1 MVLEERGGW
10 GLSPRGQSRCGST
23 PTPALP
29 RIRLRPKAGFGG
41 QARERGRSADVAAAF
56 LSPLALLL
64 AAPAARAQSWPA
76 RQITLIIPF
85 APGGSNDLVGRAIG
99 KKLSEVWGQPV
110 VVENRGG
117 GGTLIGAG
125 AVAKAAPDGYTLLL
139 VSPTFTINPAVRKTM
154 PFDTARDFTPVAFI
168 ARAPL
173 LVTTSNKL
181 PVASAGELFAL
192 AKSKPGQITYASAG
206 LGSINQI
213 STELIALAAGVKL
226 SHVPYKGGAPALN
239 DLVGGHVDMFV
250 SSIPQALQLVRSGQ
264 IRTLAVTSSRRTALL
279 PDVPT
284 LAEAGTPGADAETWW
299 GIAGPAGL
307 PADIVTALN
316 AEINK
321 MLGSPELATFL
332 SNEGAEAE
340 AMTPQAFGEMM
351 RRETARWTKVA
362 READVSID

>member
-1 MVLEERGGW
+1 MIRA
-10 GLSPRGQSRCGST
+10 R
-23 PTPALP
+23 AL
-29 RIRLRPKAGFGG
+29 LAAF
-41 QARERGRSADVAAAF
+41 VAAA
-56 LSPLALLL
+56 LVLAN
-64 AAPAARAQSWPA
+64 PAACAEGYPS

-99 KKLSEVWGQPV
+99 KKLSEVWGQQV

-125 AVAKAAPDGYTLLL
+125 AVAKAPPDGYTLLL

-154 PFDTARDFTPVAFI
+154 PFDPAKDFTPVAFLG
-168 ARAPL
+168 RAPL
-173 LVTTSNKL
+173 LVTTANKL

-192 AKSKPGQITYASAG
+192 AKARPGQITYASAG

-264 IRTLAVTSSRRTALL
+264 IRTLAVTSSKRSAIL

-284 LAEAGTPGADAETWW
+284 LAESGTPGADAETWW
-299 GIAGPAGL
+299 GIAGPAGM
-307 PADIVTALN
+307 PAEIVNALN
-316 AEINK
+316 TEINK
-321 MLGSPELATFL
+321 ALASPEVGMFL
-332 SNEGAEAE
+332 TNEGAEAE
-340 AMTPQAFGEMM
+340 PMTPQQFGDMM

-362 READVSID
+362 REAKVSIE